1 MSGLE
6 SPLEQAKALALRVL
20 AFHARTAAQLRR
32 RLGQAGHSAEADEV
46 LAWLARLGY
55 VDDAAWARA
64 TARSLTR
71 PGRLGPRAAERRLA
85 AAGIAP
91 EEARA
96 AVAEALA
103 QAAAAGEEPA
113 EVALCRALAGRRTGG
128 RPAAGLPD
136 RERARLARFLLG
148 RGFSPEAVQRV
159 VGLRADRDR
168 WDDGGEGGG

>member
-1 MSGLE
+1 MIGPD

-32 RLGQAGHSAEADEV
+32 RLAQAGHAAEAEEV
-46 LAWLARLGY
+46 LAWLQRLGY
-55 VDDAAWARA
+55 LDDSGWARA

-85 AAGIAP
+85 AAGIPP

-103 QAAAAGEEPA
+103 QAAAPGEEPA
-113 EVALCRALAGRRTGG
+113 EVALCRALAGKRAPG
-128 RPAAGLPD
+128 PVAGLTD

-148 RGFSPEAVQRV
+148 RGFSAEAVQRV
-159 VGLRADRDR
+159 VGLRDDRDAVP
-168 WDDGGEGGG
+168 DPTPEGG